1 MVAMIAIVPI
11 AISVFI
17 WMATPAVAQ
26 VETLATSH
34 TYIMGDNDSRND
46 ARHICFLEAKRKLLE
61 MAGVYIQSHDQVVNS
76 ELTKSQITSYSAA
89 VLGVE
94 VIKEDFGFSNG
105 QGTVTLKVKA
115 IVDLADVRNRLKA
128 IAGDKDLQEKI
139 VQQQNQLRTMEEQ
152 VRQLNSKLSD
162 ISRDASLPLR
172 KERNVVIGN
181 IEELENKKLAAVQ
194 RIAEE
199 ERKIAEASEKIRNFI
214 VMKMTKKEVDDILGP
229 PLRSVYRWKGPFFYG
244 ELWVCV
250 EDRLGSGEYT
260 VSGAGMSSECKPN
273 LLAR

>member
-26 VETLATSH
+26 VETLTTSH

-128 IAGDKDLQEKI
+128 IAGDKDLQEKV

>member
-1 MVAMIAIVPI
+1 MAGITAVVQIVILLLTWMV
-11 AISVFI
+11 S
-17 WMATPAVAQ
+17 PADAQ
-26 VETLATSH
+26 VETLTVSH
-34 TYIMGDNDSRND
+34 TYAMGDNDSRND
-46 ARHICFLEAKRKLLE
+46 ARHICFLEAKRKILE
-61 MAGVYIQSHDQVVNS
+61 MAGVYIQSHDKVVNS
-76 ELTKSQITSYSAA
+76 ELTTSQITSYSAA
-89 VLGVE
+89 ILGVE
-94 VIKEDFGFSNG
+94 IIKEDFGFSNG

-115 IVDLADVRNRLKA
+115 VVDLADVRNRLKA

-139 VQQQNQLRTMEEQ
+139 AYQQNQLRDMEEQ
-152 VRQLNSKLSD
+152 VRQMNSRLSD
-162 ISRDASLPLR
+162 VSREKSLPLR

-199 ERKIAEASEKIRNFI
+199 ERKVAEASEKIRNFI

-229 PLRSVYRWKGPFFYG
+229 PLRSLYRWKGPFFYG

-260 VSGAGMSSECKPN
+260 VSGAGTSSECKPN

>member
-94 VIKEDFGFSNG
+94 VIKEEFGFSNG